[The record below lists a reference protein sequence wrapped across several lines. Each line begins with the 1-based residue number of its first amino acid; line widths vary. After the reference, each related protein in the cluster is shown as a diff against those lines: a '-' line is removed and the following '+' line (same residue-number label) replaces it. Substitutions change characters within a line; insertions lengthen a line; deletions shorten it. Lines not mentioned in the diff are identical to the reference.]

1 MAGLALKEV
10 GIAQFKVAM
19 ELQDSASVKEMVRHG
34 IAALPSC
41 AVDQEIA
48 AGALVA
54 VRLAVRPRDLELR
67 CAYYA
72 PLPPAASDFLRY
84 VRGKL

>member
-1 MAGLALKEV
+1 
-10 GIAQFKVAM
+10 M
-19 ELQDSASVKEMVRHG
+19 ELQDSASVKEMVRLGHG

>member
-1 MAGLALKEV
+1 MK
-10 GIAQFKVAM
+10 K
-19 ELQDSASVKEMVRHG
+19 MVRLGHG

-48 AGALVA
+48 AGALA
-54 VRLAVRPRDLELR
+54 TMRLAMRPRNLELR
-67 CAYYA
+67 CAYYV
-72 PLPPAASDFLRY
+72 PLSPAARNFLDY